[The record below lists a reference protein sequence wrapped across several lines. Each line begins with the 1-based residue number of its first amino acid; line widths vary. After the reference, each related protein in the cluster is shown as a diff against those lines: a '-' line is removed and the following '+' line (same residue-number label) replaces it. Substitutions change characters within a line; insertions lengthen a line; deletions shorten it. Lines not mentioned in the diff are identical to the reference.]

1 MQLSKQIYKRFL
13 TLILGLALAIFGGTQ
28 ILIDLTSPN
37 HMSDQEIIN
46 RAKELG
52 LQEMKDVYQKET
64 QTDTTKQQ
72 ETTKT
77 EKKE

>member
-28 ILIDLTSPN
+28 ILIDLISPN

-64 QTDTTKQQ
+64 QIDTTNKA
-72 ETTKT
+72 KT
-77 EKKE
+77 STDKKE

>member
-13 TLILGLALAIFGGTQ
+13 TLILGLGLALFGGTQ

-37 HMSDQEIIN
+37 QLSDQEIIN

-52 LQEMKDVYQKET
+52 LQEMKDIYQEK
-64 QTDTTKQQ
+64 TKNTG
-72 ETTKT
+72 ET
-77 EKKE
+77 EKTNK

>member
-13 TLILGLALAIFGGTQ
+13 TLLLGLSLFIFGGTQ

-37 HMSDQEIIN
+37 QLSDQEIIN
-46 RAKELG
+46 RAKALG
-52 LQEMKDVYQKET
+52 LQEMKDIYQNEIK
-64 QTDTTKQQ
+64 TDKTNQ
-72 ETTKT
+72 EKTKT

>member
-13 TLILGLALAIFGGTQ
+13 TLVLGLALAIFGGTQ

-64 QTDTTKQQ
+64 NTDKTDQ
-72 ETTKT
+72 ETTST
-77 EKKE
+77 DKKE

>member
-13 TLILGLALAIFGGTQ
+13 TLLLGLALFILGGTQ

-37 HMSDQEIIN
+37 QMSDQEIIN

-52 LQEMKDVYQKET
+52 LKEMKDIYQTET
-64 QTDTTKQQ
+64 KTDTTNT

-77 EKKE
+77 EKKK

>member
-13 TLILGLALAIFGGTQ
+13 TLILGLGLALFGGTQ

-37 HMSDQEIIN
+37 QLSDQEIIN

-52 LQEMKDVYQKET
+52 LQEMKTIYQEKT
-64 QTDTTKQQ
+64 NTT
-72 ETTKT
+72 EET
-77 EKKE
+77 EKTDK